1 MNDIN
6 KSRSLELATN
16 RFFKEFLDDDN
27 INEICYN
34 GDGSIWTLDI
44 KSKWEEHKKAYTYN
58 DLITFATPLASHKE
72 DTLKANKPILS
83 ATLNSG
89 ERVQVV
95 IPPATKKG
103 MMSITIRKPSKVRYT
118 KEDYKA
124 QGMFDDIRHEKERR
138 LSPEEQNLIN
148 LYNKKEW
155 DTFLSEAVKIGKNIV
170 IAGATGSGKTTYMKS
185 LIDDIPLHERLITI
199 EDTEEIS
206 FYEHKNFVQLF
217 YPSEATGS
225 GKTTYMKSLIDDIPL
240 HERLITIEDT
250 EEISFYE
257 HKNFVQLFYPSEAK
271 SGDPVTSAILLKSCL
286 RMKPDRILLAE
297 LRGAEAYDYLQV
309 LSSGHGGSI
318 TSVHAGSCSLALKRL
333 SSMAGNNPSAKNISS
348 EQLNQ
353 DFRDVIDIVVHIEA
367 HSGVRKFSDVYF
379 KGAIDENKVT

>member
-138 LSPEEQNLIN
+138 LS
-148 LYNKKEW
+148 
-155 DTFLSEAVKIGKNIV
+155 
-170 IAGATGSGKTTYMKS
+170 
-185 LIDDIPLHERLITI
+185 
-199 EDTEEIS
+199 
-206 FYEHKNFVQLF
+206 
-217 YPSEATGS
+217 
-225 GKTTYMKSLIDDIPL
+225 
-240 HERLITIEDT
+240 
-250 EEISFYE
+250 
-257 HKNFVQLFYPSEAK
+257 
-271 SGDPVTSAILLKSCL
+271 
-286 RMKPDRILLAE
+286 
-297 LRGAEAYDYLQV
+297 
-309 LSSGHGGSI
+309 
-318 TSVHAGSCSLALKRL
+318 
-333 SSMAGNNPSAKNISS
+333 
-348 EQLNQ
+348 
-353 DFRDVIDIVVHIEA
+353 
-367 HSGVRKFSDVYF
+367 
-379 KGAIDENKVT
+379 